1 MKPLQ
6 LDIQAFGP
14 YAGHQTIDFEKLSRN
29 GIFLIKGPTGS
40 GKTTI
45 FDAMTFALYG
55 GSSGDDS
62 KNKFGRNDLEEWRC
76 NQADKSTARPWWKR
90 KPSRRSCSASAMKS
104 FPLLICTILPE
115 SRQRKWWSAP

>member
-14 YAGHQTIDFEKLSRN
+14 YAGHQTVDFEKLSRN

-76 NQADKSTARPWWKR
+76 NQADKGTA
-90 KPSRRSCSASAMKS
+90 
-104 FPLLICTILPE
+104 T
-115 SRQRKWWSAP
+115 